1 MFQRTCVWLVAAL
14 ILAADVE
21 ATDYYV
27 NLSGSDLNQG
37 TSPIAPWQTLA
48 RVNQHALRA
57 GDRVYL
63 AGNQVFSG
71 TLAFDSADIGSAV
84 SPIVVSSYGTGLATI
99 AAGPSSGVWVYN
111 TAGITISNLNVVGA
125 GRMSNTGAGVEF
137 YADLPGN
144 VTLASVRIDHVD
156 VSGFGRNGIVI
167 GSWNGATGFRDVVVR
182 DVVAHDN
189 ALAGIA
195 TYAAEPNAH
204 QSVYVGY
211 SSAYGNPGVAG
222 LSTNSGSGIV
232 LGNVNGGT
240 IERSVAHHNGSLNTA
255 VGGPVGIWTYD
266 STGVT
271 IQFNESYANR
281 TASSADGGGF
291 DLDQNVSS
299 SVVQYNY
306 SHDNDGAGYLLAQ
319 GPATDRHWGNVV
331 RYNIS
336 QNDGRA
342 NRYGGVHVWGRV
354 RQAEIYNNTV
364 WVSAASRAS
373 PRGAIVSSE
382 SVPQST
388 VANVHF
394 RNNIFVSSGAVPFV
408 DVDGPQASSSDLLF
422 QGNLYFAATD
432 DWSVLWAGASYAN
445 LAAWRSVAK
454 QEHVN
459 GSPVGS
465 AVNPLLTDAGAGPT
479 LGDATRLETLP
490 AYRLQAGS
498 PAVDTALDL
507 AAFGISPGA
516 RDFWGRT
523 VPEGNAADVGAGE
536 GLGQGPPRPPT
547 GLRIVR

>member
-1 MFQRTCVWLVAAL
+1 MVQKTCVWLVAAL
-14 ILAADVE
+14 IVAARAE

-27 NLSGSDLNQG
+27 NLAGSDLNQG
-37 TSPIAPWQTLA
+37 TSPTAPWQTLA

-63 AGNQVFSG
+63 AGNQIFSG
-71 TLAFDSADIGSAV
+71 TLAFDSADIGGAV
-84 SPIVVSSYGTGLATI
+84 SPIFVSSYGTGRATI
-99 AAGPSSGVWVYN
+99 AAGPSTGVWAYN

-125 GRMSNTGAGVEF
+125 GRTSNTGAGVEF

-144 VTLASVRIDHVD
+144 VKLASVRIDHVD
-156 VSGFGRNGIVI
+156 VSGFGRDGIVI

-189 ALAGIA
+189 ALAGII

-204 QSVYVGY
+204 HNVYVGH

-222 LSTNSGSGIV
+222 LSTNSGNGIV

-240 IERSVAHHNGSLNTA
+240 IERSVSHHNGWLNTA

-291 DLDQNVSS
+291 DLDQNVSN

-319 GPATDRHWGNVV
+319 GPATDAHWGNVV

-342 NRYGGVHVWGRV
+342 NSYGGLHVWGRV

-364 WVSAASRAS
+364 WVSAASRAN

-382 SVPQST
+382 SVPRST
-388 VANVHF
+388 VASVHF
-394 RNNIFVSSGAVPFV
+394 RNNILVSSGAVPFV

-422 QGNLYFAATD
+422 QGNIYFGATG
-432 DWSVLWAGASYAN
+432 DWSLMWAGASYAS
-445 LAAWRSVAK
+445 LAAWRSVAN

-459 GSPVGS
+459 GAPVGS
-465 AVNPLLTDAGAGPT
+465 ALNPLLTHAGAGPT
-479 LGDATRLETLP
+479 LGDATRLETLV

-498 PAVDTALDL
+498 PAIDTALDL
-507 AAFGISPGA
+507 AAFGISRGA
-516 RDFWGRT
+516 RDFWGMT
-523 VPEGNAADVGAGE
+523 VPQGNAADVGAGE
-536 GLGQGPPRPPT
+536 GLGHGPPGAPT